1 MLSILGSTQHAC
13 DRISRREMLRIGG
26 LGTLGLSLPAWLE
39 ARAAAASPS
48 RLARSSTSG
57 HAMPAKACILIYMWG
72 GPAHQDTWDLKPE
85 GPSAVR
91 GEFQPIET
99 SAPGMLIS
107 EHFPRIARHGR
118 KLAIVRSVTH
128 KDNNHSTGAHA
139 MLTGRVHRISAEN
152 FGPSSD
158 DFPHF
163 GSVLSQL
170 RPSAGGLPSFV
181 ALPERI
187 RTTSGPFVPGQGGG
201 LLGRRY
207 DPFTIDQH
215 PEEPNFAVPSLQLPG
230 EVTVSRLEDRRRLL
244 HGVDRLAGHLDR
256 SRDVAAL
263 SSYYAQALDMITSP
277 ATRKAFDLA
286 QEDPKVRELYGMHT
300 FGQSCLL
307 ARRLIE
313 AGVRLVTIYWHRD
326 KPGVD
331 TTWDTHA
338 KNFPQLKER
347 LMPQSDSGFAALLD
361 DLAQRGLLDET
372 LVVWTSEFGRTP
384 KINANGGRD
393 HWGPANSVIFAGGG
407 VPGGQVY
414 GATDESASA
423 PARDAVS
430 PDDIAATIYTLL
442 GIPPETEIRDPLQR
456 PHRVALG
463 QPIRQLLPH

>member
-1 MLSILGSTQHAC
+1 MLSLLGEAQHAC
-13 DRISRREMLRIGG
+13 DRVSRREMLRIGG

-39 ARAAAASPS
+39 AQAAAGN
-48 RLARSSTSG
+48 RLAGSSTRG
-57 HAMPAKACILIYMWG
+57 PARSCILIYMWG
-72 GPAHQDTWDLKPE
+72 GPAHQDTWDLKPA

-91 GEFQPIET
+91 GEFKPIAT
-99 SAPGMLIS
+99 TAPGIQIS
-107 EHFPRIARHGR
+107 EHFPRIAGHGR

-139 MLTGRVHRISAEN
+139 MLTGRMHRISAEN

-163 GSVLSQL
+163 GSVLSSL
-170 RPSAGGLPSFV
+170 RPAKAGLPSFV

-187 RTTSGPFVPGQGGG
+187 RTTNGPFVPGQSGG

-215 PEEPNFAVPSLQLPG
+215 PEEADFAVPSLQLPG
-230 EVTVSRLEDRRRLL
+230 EVSVARLEDRRRLL
-244 HGVDRLAGHLDR
+244 KGVDRLGRHLDR
-256 SRDVAAL
+256 FHDVAAL
-263 SSYYAQALDMITSP
+263 GSYYEQALSMIASHE
-277 ATRKAFDLA
+277 TRKAFDLA
-286 QEDPKVRELYGMHT
+286 QEDPKVRERYGMHT

-313 AGVRLVTIYWHRD
+313 AGVRLVTVYWHRD

-347 LMPQSDSGFAALLD
+347 LMPQSDAGFSSLLEELD
-361 DLAQRGLLDET
+361 QRGLLDET
-372 LVVWTSEFGRTP
+372 LVVWSSEFGRTP

-393 HWGPANSVIFAGGG
+393 HWGPANSVVFAGGG

-423 PARDAVS
+423 PSRDAVS
-430 PDDIAATIYTLL
+430 PGDIAATIYTLL
-442 GIPPETEIRDPLQR
+442 GVPPETEIHDQLQR

-463 QPIRQLLPH
+463 EPVRTLLP